1 LDLFNA
7 DAWVGGIGA
16 QLHFVVVTQPPS
28 CSVEPEG
35 MKMYG
40 VWVYP
45 MGILIH
51 FIFFKTAGDV
61 R

>member
-1 LDLFNA
+1 MGWRNMWNLTAL
-7 DAWVGGIGA
+7 
-16 QLHFVVVTQPPS
+16 LCVVTQTPS

-51 FIFFKTAGDV
+51 FIFFKTAGDE

>member
-1 LDLFNA
+1 MRMHGLAELRNLTALFA
-7 DAWVGGIGA
+7 C
-16 QLHFVVVTQPPS
+16 VVTQPPS

-45 MGILIH
+45 MGILVH
-51 FIFFKTAGDV
+51 FIFFKTAGDE

>member
-1 LDLFNA
+1 MGWRNMEPNCTLVCA
-7 DAWVGGIGA
+7 
-16 QLHFVVVTQPPS
+16 VTQTPS

-51 FIFFKTAGDV
+51 FIYIFFKTAGDE